1 MGSDNL
7 GAMKIK
13 IKVPTD
19 AISTAGRSAEDLA
32 LGALI
37 GGNLFGRVAM
47 HPALADVSDQAERGK
62 VLNRAWRRY
71 GNVESLALAT
81 LVAQWLPARRNRRSL
96 CPREQRLML
105 AKDVALS
112 TLVVTG
118 LATAACGVGFAQQA
132 PGGAVPMKSGFDTSP
147 EAPARAATMKH
158 IVNALSAIN
167 LAAGVA
173 VVAVDSA
180 LTQAHIRQAPL
191 RKLLRGSH

>member
-47 HPALADVSDQAERGK
+47 HPALTDVSDQAERGK

-81 LVAQWLPARRNRRSL
+81 LVAQWLPARRNRRSR
-96 CPREQRLML
+96 CPREQRLVL
-105 AKDVALS
+105 AKDVALG

-118 LATAACGVGFAQQA
+118 LATAAGGVGFAQQA

-147 EAPARAATMKH
+147 ETPARAATMKH